1 MTSGED
7 KDIDMGMVDMEHD
20 VSYVLHTR
28 ILLRTDLILEHLV
41 LLDLGFLRNE
51 KVVILLNDAK
61 RNKGMTS

>member
-7 KDIDMGMVDMEHD
+7 KDMDMGMVDMEHD

-51 KVVILLNDAK
+51 KVVILDDAK

>member
-51 KVVILLNDAK
+51 KVVILDDAK

>member
-1 MTSGED
+1 MTSDED

-51 KVVILLNDAK
+51 KVVILDDAK

>member
-7 KDIDMGMVDMEHD
+7 KDMDMDMVDMEHD

-51 KVVILLNDAK
+51 KVVILDDAK

>member
-28 ILLRTDLILEHLV
+28 ILLRTDLILEQLV

-51 KVVILLNDAK
+51 KVVILDDAK

>member
-51 KVVILLNDAK
+51 KVVLLDDAK